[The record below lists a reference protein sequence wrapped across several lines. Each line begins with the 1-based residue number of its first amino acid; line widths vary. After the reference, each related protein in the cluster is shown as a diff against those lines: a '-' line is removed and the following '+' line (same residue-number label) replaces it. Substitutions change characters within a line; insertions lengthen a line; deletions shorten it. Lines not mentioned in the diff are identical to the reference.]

1 VARLTAKVA
10 LVSGGARGLGAAQCR
25 VFAREGA
32 QVAIADIDQASAAA
46 LAAQIVKAGGSAR
59 IYALD
64 VTDEAAWD
72 RTVAAV
78 LADFGG
84 LDVLIN
90 NAGIGRIASVE
101 DCSLADWRAVM
112 SVNLDGVFLGTRAG
126 IRAMKTRGGGSIIN
140 ISSVYGIV
148 GDPLTAAYNASK
160 GGVRNFTKS
169 AALHCAKSGYEI
181 RVNSVHPSFILTDM
195 VTGAAATLPD
205 PQGFLQQLIARHPLG
220 RLCEPDDVAHAC
232 LYLASDET
240 RNQTGIEIVVD
251 AGYVAQ

>member
-1 VARLTAKVA
+1 MGRLDGKVA
-10 LVSGGARGLGAAQCR
+10 LISGGARGLGAAIGR

-32 QVAIADIDQASAAA
+32 RVALADVDFQTAQVTAAAIARSG
-46 LAAQIVKAGGSAR
+46 AGVRA
-59 IYALD
+59 YALD
-64 VTDEAAWD
+64 VTDEAAWQ
-72 RTVAAV
+72 RTVESV
-78 LADFGG
+78 LADEGG
-84 LDVLIN
+84 LDILVN
-90 NAGIGRIASVE
+90 NAGIGRLASVE
-101 DCSLADWRAVM
+101 DCTFADWRAIM

-126 IRAMKTRGGGSIIN
+126 IAAMKRRGGGSIIN

-169 AALHCAKSGYEI
+169 AALHCARSGYEI

-195 VTGAAATLPD
+195 VTGAASALAD
-205 PQGFLQQLIARHPLG
+205 PEGFLQELIARHPLG

-232 LYLASDET
+232 MYLASDET

-251 AGYVAQ
+251 AGYIAQ